1 MMIVGIWGI
10 RVKPNDDPPMN
21 KVEEILEGNER
32 DLEMPLQP
40 YLYQQDIPNVE
51 VSNLS
56 SSIML
61 PSYLLASDNAETTSF
76 STQQDGTSEETTINY
91 A

>member
-1 MMIVGIWGI
+1 MIVGIWGI

-61 PSYLLASDNAETTSF
+61 PSDMLASDNEETTSF
-76 STQQDGTSEETTINY
+76 LTQQDGTSEDTTINY